1 MIDKILEYKDEL
13 GSDTLKSLA
22 TFALDP
28 KNIQQLKD
36 NPKLVKTLTNN
47 KLLLLLDYILETLQ
61 VLPIKLLKIFL
72 VKVN

>member
-47 KLLLLLDYILETLQ
+47 KLLPSSIRLYI
-61 VLPIKLLKIFL
+61 L